1 MSTRR
6 SPSLSSRSRRSQPR
20 SMVLLAALGI
30 AVAVLGACSED
41 ESGPSKATAS
51 TQADP
56 NTTTTPVT
64 GAGEEWIA
72 YQGVEPGIK
81 LTRPDG
87 TGSHVILGP
96 PGEQNHPDWSPDG
109 SRIAY
114 AQYDTTE
121 STVMT
126 TDLQGEEPQP
136 LVETVPAEL
145 EGLFWD
151 NPAWSRDGKEVAM
164 VGYDGD
170 PNQVLPARS
179 ILAIADVAT
188 GELMVVDGLASAD
201 GRLHSF
207 PRWSP
212 DGQAMVLNIDRFE
225 GDELVGTTVD
235 ITRREGVGWSAPES
249 ITEPGQFSRVDW
261 HPTKDLIV
269 FGDYDIG
276 GFESTDKP
284 TNLYTVRSDG
294 SELTQITSFGPGE
307 ARASQPSW
315 TSDGR
320 ILFTYVTGDNDEI
333 REIAILNADG
343 SGLTI
348 VVPTDE
354 IGQFNR
360 PHPRMRFTNR

>member
-1 MSTRR
+1 MMMRTR
-6 SPSLSSRSRRSQPR
+6 PSLASRSRRSRAR
-20 SMVLLAALGI
+20 SIALLAVLGI
-30 AVAVLGACSED
+30 ALSVLSACSED
-41 ESGPSKATAS
+41 ESGTSNAPAS
-51 TQADP
+51 TQSGAD
-56 NTTTTPVT
+56 TTTTPVI

-109 SRIAY
+109 SEIAY
-114 AQYDTTE
+114 VQYDETE
-121 STVMT
+121 STVMI
-126 TDLQGEEPQP
+126 TDLQGENPRP
-136 LVETVPAEL
+136 VVETVPAKL
-145 EGLFWD
+145 GGLFWE
-151 NPAWSRDGKEVAM
+151 NPAWSRDGKEIAM

-188 GELMVVDGLASAD
+188 GELTVVDELASAD

-212 DGQAMVLNIDRFE
+212 DGQAMVLNIDRFD
-225 GDELVGTTVD
+225 GDELAGATLD
-235 ITRREGVGWSAPES
+235 IVRRKGSGWSAPES
-249 ITEPGQFSRVDW
+249 ITEPGQFARVDW
-261 HPTKDLIV
+261 HPTEDLIV

-276 GFESTDKP
+276 GVESTDEP

-307 ARASQPSW
+307 ARASQPTW

-320 ILFTYVTGDNDEI
+320 ILFTYVTGDNDEV
-333 REIAILNADG
+333 REIALLNADG

-348 VVPTDE
+348 AVPADE

-360 PHPRMRFTNR
+360 PHPRMRPTR